1 MIKRGAKSA
10 KKQAFPNIGPKYT
23 RSRLLHWCLSLVLV
37 LSILSISAASIFNA
51 GKLQKTIDSTTRA
64 YEMDVAFQVAQDI
77 DERLSHVSLELEM
90 IADSLVRID
99 ASADK
104 LQFLERK
111 KMLTGFTRL
120 AVADLNGHALASDGT
135 VMEIGEMEGF
145 IQAKAGSR
153 GISVLDEQSIL
164 YAVPITR
171 EETVTGVLVGIRDKE
186 SMQALVENN
195 SFRGNGESCVV
206 DRQGNVIIS
215 PVHLNLFLALDD
227 VFSDKRDQEFAEEV
241 EKMKQDM
248 QEGENGQLSF
258 HIGTG
263 EKVIMSYH
271 ALPSY
276 GWVLLTLIPADLISK
291 ESNQFIFQT
300 FLITFFTMAV
310 FSFILL
316 SMFYIYR
323 SNQKNL
329 EQVAF
334 TDPVTGGINNAR
346 FQIFCRM
353 LLQQNAEDSYCIV
366 SLNIQ
371 NFRLINESFGIEEG
385 NRTLR
390 HILQVLEHALYPG
403 ELAARGE
410 ADNFYLLLREKKDSM
425 VEARTQRLVKK
436 INSFNLGKE
445 RPYFLTIS
453 RGGVFYCGSL
463 FGDHGHAGSCEYR
476 TQKQRG
482 DPWGSLCFL

>member
-1 MIKRGAKSA
+1 M
-10 KKQAFPNIGPKYT
+10 
-23 RSRLLHWCLSLVLV
+23 HWCLSLVLV

-206 DRQGNVIIS
+206 DRQ
-215 PVHLNLFLALDD
+215 
-227 VFSDKRDQEFAEEV
+227 E
-241 EKMKQDM
+241 
-248 QEGENGQLSF
+248 
-258 HIGTG
+258 T
-263 EKVIMSYH
+263 
-271 ALPSY
+271 
-276 GWVLLTLIPADLISK
+276 
-291 ESNQFIFQT
+291 
-300 FLITFFTMAV
+300 
-310 FSFILL
+310 
-316 SMFYIYR
+316 
-323 SNQKNL
+323 
-329 EQVAF
+329 
-334 TDPVTGGINNAR
+334 
-346 FQIFCRM
+346 
-353 LLQQNAEDSYCIV
+353 
-366 SLNIQ
+366 
-371 NFRLINESFGIEEG
+371 
-385 NRTLR
+385 
-390 HILQVLEHALYPG
+390 
-403 ELAARGE
+403 
-410 ADNFYLLLREKKDSM
+410 
-425 VEARTQRLVKK
+425 
-436 INSFNLGKE
+436 
-445 RPYFLTIS
+445 
-453 RGGVFYCGSL
+453 
-463 FGDHGHAGSCEYR
+463 
-476 TQKQRG
+476 
-482 DPWGSLCFL
+482 